1 MNLAVGTCDGAK
13 VNVGIEVGSAL
24 RKCAGADG
32 AQTPTRRVLDTN
44 IVLDLWVF
52 DEPKAEALRTSL
64 ENGRTQW
71 LATAAMREELARV
84 LAYPQIAKRLMH
96 RQLPASA
103 VLGHFDRWAQLQPD
117 APKAPYV
124 CKDADDQ
131 KFIDLAVA
139 HTAALHSKDAQ
150 VICMKKRL
158 ARCGVVLNPVD
169 ECAQVKHV

>member
-1 MNLAVGTCDGAK
+1 MNLDAGKDEA
-13 VNVGIEVGSAL
+13 SAL
-24 RKCAGADG
+24 SACLSEDLTQA
-32 AQTPTRRVLDTN
+32 PVRRVLDTN

-52 DEPKAEALRTSL
+52 DDPQADALRTSL
-64 ENGRTQW
+64 ESGGTQW

-84 LAYPQIAKRLMH
+84 LAYPQIVKRLTH

-117 APKAPYV
+117 APKAPYA
-124 CKDADDQ
+124 CKDTDDQ

-150 VICMKKRL
+150 VLCMKKRL
-158 ARCGVVLNPVD
+158 ERCGVALNPVD
-169 ECAQVKHV
+169 VCLARRVV